1 MNFGREK
8 LDSWSPELWNRI
20 DQAVSAEAMRTKVGA
35 KFLQH
40 FEVASD
46 TLTVPAETV
55 KTNESTLVVDESA
68 VTPLIEIWV
77 EFTLTPQQVEREAE
91 LMTAVTL
98 ATRAANI
105 LSEAEDTLLFQGD
118 TAIEEHPLFQNG
130 NVSYRSGPAG
140 TGLLNA
146 EFPFGDAQVIEVKAV
161 DAAEQRFGENTFEAV
176 AEGYSILQSG
186 YGGKTQAHYGPYA
199 LVLQTIPYADTHAPL
214 RSTLIMPADRIAPL
228 VPAGFHG
235 TGTIP
240 ELTGFLISLGG
251 RTVDLVIGC
260 DTTTAFMQ
268 EDPEGRYRFRVL
280 ERFAL
285 KLKDP
290 TAIIK
295 LEFKLDQER
304 EGDREGEGE
313 EG

>member
-1 MNFGREK
+1 MNFGREN
-8 LDSWSPELWNRI
+8 LDWSPELWNRI
-20 DQAVSAEAMRTKVGA
+20 DQAVSAETMRTKVA
-35 KFLQH
+35 TKFLPH

-46 TLTVPAETV
+46 ALTVPAETV
-55 KTNESTLVVDESA
+55 KTNESTLIVDEAA

-77 EFTLTPQQVEREAE
+77 EFTLTPQQVEREVE

-105 LSEAEDTLLFQGD
+105 LSEAEDILLFRGD
-118 TAIEEHPLFQNG
+118 TAIEKHPLFQNG
-130 NVSYRSGPAG
+130 KVSFRSGPAG
-140 TGLLNA
+140 TGLLKD
-146 EFPFGDAQVIEVKAV
+146 EFPFGDDQVIEVPAI
-161 DAAEQRFGENTFEAV
+161 DAAEKRFGEKTFEAV
-176 AEGYSILQSG
+176 AEGYSRLQSG
-186 YGGKTQAHYGPYA
+186 YDGQTQAHYGPYA
-199 LVLQTIPYADTHAPL
+199 LVLHTIPYADTYAPL

-235 TGTIP
+235 TGTLP
-240 ELTGFLISLGG
+240 ELIGLLISLGG
-251 RTVDLVIGC
+251 RTMDLVIGC

-295 LEFKLDQER
+295 LRFKLD
-304 EGDREGEGE
+304 
-313 EG
+313 